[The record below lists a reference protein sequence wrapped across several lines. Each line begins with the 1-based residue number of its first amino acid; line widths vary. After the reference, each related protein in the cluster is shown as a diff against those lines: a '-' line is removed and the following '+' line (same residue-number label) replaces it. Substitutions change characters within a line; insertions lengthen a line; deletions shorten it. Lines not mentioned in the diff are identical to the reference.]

1 MISLSECL
9 YGLEFYYKKINDKTI
24 QLIDLLGANLGN
36 IESEEFEISE
46 YLPMNLVDRLDTYI
60 YDYHI
65 QGIEDTLIHECQY
78 KDDIYP
84 YDEKL
89 IPVTVIEAG
98 PNFVVQLKSDEKDGY
113 KAVTLA
119 YDEKKVCLSDD
130 RFRMDGG
137 MLIYFT
143 EEPCNAFILIVEM
156 PSAISTC
163 VILGE
168 YLKASSL
175 IVTTGTSKP
184 LKFIDEGMLQKELF
198 DLTL

>member
-1 MISLSECL
+1 MITLSEFL
-9 YGLEFYYKKINDKTI
+9 YDLEFEYKKINDKTI

-89 IPVTVIEAG
+89 IPAMKKYPDVFDTDLI
-98 PNFVVQLKSDEKDGY
+98 NYISDIIHANID
-113 KAVTLA
+113 
-119 YDEKKVCLSDD
+119 
-130 RFRMDGG
+130 
-137 MLIYFT
+137 
-143 EEPCNAFILIVEM
+143 
-156 PSAISTC
+156 IS
-163 VILGE
+163 
-168 YLKASSL
+168 
-175 IVTTGTSKP
+175 
-184 LKFIDEGMLQKELF
+184 ELTR
-198 DLTL
+198 L

>member
-1 MISLSECL
+1 MITLDEFLSD
-9 YGLEFYYKKINDKTI
+9 LEFEYKKINNKI

-89 IPVTVIEAG
+89 IPAMKKYPDVFDTDLI
-98 PNFVVQLKSDEKDGY
+98 NYISDIIHANID
-113 KAVTLA
+113 
-119 YDEKKVCLSDD
+119 
-130 RFRMDGG
+130 
-137 MLIYFT
+137 
-143 EEPCNAFILIVEM
+143 
-156 PSAISTC
+156 ISELTN
-163 VILGE
+163 
-168 YLKASSL
+168 
-175 IVTTGTSKP
+175 
-184 LKFIDEGMLQKELF
+184 EGKQNESQ
-198 DLTL
+198 